1 MRFTGKKS
9 GEGRTIIVR
18 KAVVFSGGAIDRRA
32 ALKYLE
38 KEKPEIC
45 IAADRG
51 VRFCY
56 QNQITPDYIVGDFD
70 SLAAEEETDSSPE
83 LSAFRRMGVPVDV
96 YRPEKDMTD
105 TDIAL
110 EKAISIGADA
120 VCFFGA
126 TGTRLDHVFSSVFD
140 LYKLYG
146 RGIEGSIIDGSNR
159 ISMPVSRKIVI
170 RKSEQYGKYVSVY
183 PFRGEAHGVTLT
195 GFRYPLENADIIQGD
210 GGLTTSNE
218 IVADEGI
225 IECRE
230 GILIVMETKD

>member
-1 MRFTGKKS
+1 MRK
-9 GEGRTIIVR
+9 V
-18 KAVVFSGGAIDRRA
+18 VVFSGGSIDKRA
-32 ALKYLE
+32 ALNYLD

-70 SLAAEEETDSSPE
+70 SLSAGGTARSSKERAEAAPE
-83 LSAFRRMGVPVDV
+83 LAAFRRAGVPIDE

-110 EKAISIGADA
+110 EKAVSVGADA

-126 TGTRLDHVFSSVFD
+126 TGSRLDHVFSSVFD
-140 LYKLYG
+140 LYKLYA
-146 RGIEGSIIDGSNR
+146 RGIEGSIIDVTNR
-159 ISMPVSRKIVI
+159 ISMPVGRKIVI
-170 RKSEQYGKYVSVY
+170 PKSEQYGKYVSVY
-183 PFRGEAHGVTLT
+183 PFRGEAHGVSLT
-195 GFRYPLENADIIQGD
+195 GFRYPLKDADIIQGD

-230 GILIVMETKD
+230 GILIVMETRD